1 MKIFVCV
8 KHVPDT
14 AASIRLAGETGFD
27 DSEIKFIAS
36 PYDEYGIEE
45 AVSLVEKNDGEVVIV
60 TVGKDAAV
68 STIRAAMA
76 MGAHRAILIKIDSQ
90 FLDSNLT
97 AKALKAA
104 IEQDGP
110 SDSVDLIFTGKG
122 SVDTESFQTQYRL
135 ARLLEMPVVNEVSSL
150 SIDDGKAVV
159 EREIGGGEKQVIEMN
174 LPCIIGAD
182 RGLNEPR
189 YPKFPD
195 IMKAKKKEIKEI
207 EFSSLELDESKA
219 MVAIEKLEL
228 VPERSGAK
236 MIEGSVND
244 QADQIVKILRQ
255 DEKVL

>member
-68 STIRAAMA
+68 STIRAALA
-76 MGAHRAILIKIDSQ
+76 MGAHRAILVKIESQ
-90 FLDSNLT
+90 FLDSSLT

-104 IEQDGP
+104 IEQDG
-110 SDSVDLIFTGKG
+110 SGDLIFTGKG

-135 ARLLEMPVVNEVSSL
+135 AQLLEMPVVNEVSSL

-159 EREIGGGEKQVIEMN
+159 EREIGSGEKQVVEMN
-174 LPCIIGAD
+174 LPCVIGAD

-195 IMKAKKKEIKEI
+195 IMKAKKKKIHEI
-207 EFSSLELDESKA
+207 EFSSIDIGESQA
-219 MVAIEKLEL
+219 MVEIEKLEL

>member
-1 MKIFVCV
+1 
-8 KHVPDT
+8 
-14 AASIRLAGETGFD
+14 
-27 DSEIKFIAS
+27 
-36 PYDEYGIEE
+36 
-45 AVSLVEKNDGEVVIV
+45 
-60 TVGKDAAV
+60 
-68 STIRAAMA
+68 
-76 MGAHRAILIKIDSQ
+76 LIKIDSQ

-159 EREIGGGEKQVIEMN
+159 EREIGSGEKQVIEMN
-174 LPCIIGAD
+174 LPCVIGAD

-219 MVAIEKLEL
+219 MVEIEKLEL

-236 MIEGSVND
+236 MIEGSVKD
-244 QADQIVKILRQ
+244 QADQIVKILKQ
-255 DEKVL
+255 EEKVL

>member
-14 AASIRLAGETGFD
+14 AASIKLAGETGFD

-45 AVSLVEKNDGEVVIV
+45 AVSLVEKNGGEVVIV

-68 STIRAAMA
+68 STIRGAMA
-76 MGAHRAILIKIDSQ
+76 MGAHRAILVKTDSQ
-90 FLDSNLT
+90 FLDSSLT
-97 AKALKAA
+97 SKALKAV
-104 IEQDGP
+104 IEQDGAG
-110 SDSVDLIFTGKG
+110 DIIFTGKG

-135 ARLLEMPVVNEVSSL
+135 AGLLEMPVVNEVSFL

-159 EREIGGGEKQVIEMN
+159 EREIGSGEKEVIEMS

-195 IMKAKKKEIKEI
+195 IMKAKKKKIHEI
-207 EFSSLELDESKA
+207 EFSSLELDESQA
-219 MVAIEKLEL
+219 MVEIEKLEL

-236 MIEGSVND
+236 MIDGSVDD
-244 QADQIVKILRQ
+244 QASQLVKILKQ